1 MVVASPSG
9 RFRIL
14 MNTME
19 RETKSYAVPW
29 QGRLVLACRKCQKKL
44 KHAHGVEALGNIKKS
59 IKARNK
65 RQGQNLLHV
74 INIPCMDVCP
84 KHCVAVCLPGE
95 AGERLHILRTEEDLE
110 SLGLT

>member
-1 MVVASPSG
+1 
-9 RFRIL
+9 
-14 MNTME
+14 ME
-19 RETKSYAVPW
+19 RETKSYPVPW

-44 KHAHGVEALGNIKKS
+44 KHEHGLKALGNVKKS

-65 RQGQNLLHV
+65 RQRENLLHV

-84 KHCVAVCLPGE
+84 KHSVAVCLAGQ

-110 SLGLT
+110 SLCLSTMEPPVPSGG